1 MTFNPF
7 KQGLHLEVI
16 SFLDFD
22 QNRFNQILVLNRLL
36 VPSHPVVAT
45 PVDKPYRD
53 TVNRI
58 SAIGDYGYI
67 SVPRGNINRPK
78 DCSQFSALVRL
89 TTAFEWL
96 RYVSAGISDGS

>member
-7 KQGLHLEVI
+7 KQSLHLEVI